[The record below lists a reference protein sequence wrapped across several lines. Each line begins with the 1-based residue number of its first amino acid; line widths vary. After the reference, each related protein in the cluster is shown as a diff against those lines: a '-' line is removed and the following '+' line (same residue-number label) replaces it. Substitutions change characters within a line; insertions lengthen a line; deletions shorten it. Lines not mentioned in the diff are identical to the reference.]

1 MDQPHSKYEH
11 VWAIIRAEDHEVP
24 EEHRIT
30 VVKVLRS
37 GSGETDEAE
46 LAAIAEVQRRNE
58 VNADKPCR
66 YFMKFSRLVDIDL
79 GPIGVDR

>member
-1 MDQPHSKYEH
+1 MDQPHSKFEH
-11 VWAIIRAEDHEVP
+11 VWAIIRAEDYEVP

-30 VVKVLRS
+30 VVKVIRS

-46 LAAIAEVQRRNE
+46 LAAIAEVRRLNE
-58 VNADKPCR
+58 VNAGKRCH
-66 YFMKFSRLVDIDL
+66 YFAQLSRLVDIDL